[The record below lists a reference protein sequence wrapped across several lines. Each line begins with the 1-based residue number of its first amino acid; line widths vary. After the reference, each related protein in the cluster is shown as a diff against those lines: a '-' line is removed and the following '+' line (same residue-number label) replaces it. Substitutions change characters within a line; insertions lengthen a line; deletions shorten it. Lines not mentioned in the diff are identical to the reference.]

1 MRDIAAAK
9 AASERLGDEAMFIR
23 TERLFL
29 RPAWREDAPT
39 LARLLGQPGVKHA
52 LTGSPW
58 LEARGDAD
66 HSPAA
71 GGSTEVCLPVVRR
84 SGGGARRIGTGGG
97 GSHMDRREV
106 G

>member
-9 AASERLGDEAMFIR
+9 VASERLGDEAMFIR

-39 LARLLGQPGVKHA
+39 LARLLGQPGVQHE

-58 LEARGDAD
+58 LEALGDAD
-66 HSPAA
+66 HFLAS
-71 GGSTEVCLPVVRR
+71 GGSRDVRSEERRVGNECVSTCRSRGLPY
-84 SGGGARRIGTGGG
+84 
-97 GSHMDRREV
+97 H
-106 G
+106 